1 MTQQPEPPHIPERH
15 ELAAAL
21 HGLRQDA
28 GLSTTELAERLHWS
42 QSRVSRID
50 RGVTLPTPNDVDQW
64 AQVTNADPDLRRRLM
79 ELADHAR
86 VQLTEWKRELAPGR
100 RRKQQEMAD
109 HEANASVIR
118 VFGADVIPGLA
129 QTRPYAARMFQL
141 GRADVTDQPD
151 DLEAVLDA
159 RLARQQVLDSGKR
172 IELLMSEFALHR
184 QLISSAD
191 QRDQINK
198 LIELSGKPNVHIGVI
213 PFAAQERVHQYQ
225 GYAIYGDPAVD
236 ASAVVLAETLTRGLT
251 IRATDEITQ
260 YIDHYQQLDSTALH
274 GDELRAFLQE
284 VTAAVT
290 WS

>member
-1 MTQQPEPPHIPERH
+1 MTQPPEPAHIPERH
-15 ELAAAL
+15 ELTVAL
-21 HGLRQDA
+21 HGLRVDA
-28 GLSTTELAERLHWS
+28 GLSTTVLAERLRWS

-50 RGVTLPTPNDVDQW
+50 RGRTLPTPDDVDHW
-64 AQVTNADPDLRRRLM
+64 TRATNADPGTRQRLIDLAER
-79 ELADHAR
+79 AQ

-109 HEANASVIR
+109 HETNASVIR
-118 VFGADVIPGLA
+118 LFGADVIPGLA

-141 GRADVTDQPD
+141 GRTDVTDQPD

-159 RLARQQVLDSGKR
+159 RLARQRVLDSDKR

-184 QLISSAD
+184 QLVSGAD

-198 LIELSGKPNVHIGVI
+198 LIDLIGKPNVHIGVI

-225 GYAIYGDPAVD
+225 GYAIYGDPTID

-284 VTAAVT
+284 VAAGVT